1 MTGFA
6 ALLSLIFSNSRI
18 SPGKTSIMERFMS
31 QLDKTDRR
39 ILTIL
44 QMDGRMACRPLK
56 RDGCCKEHDELDF
69 PVTRALRSV

>member
-44 QMDGRMACRPLK
+44 QMDGRIAAV
-56 RDGCCKEHDELDF
+56 E
-69 PVTRALRSV
+69 RADRIGLSPTEAGWLLQRA